1 MFLGEIFCL
10 AVYKVIKAVKKE
22 DSAIKV
28 PVSVFR
34 FAVPALFDVLGSS
47 LCLVGLTMCA
57 GSIYQMLRASL
68 IVMTATLAYL
78 FLGRK
83 QFFHHFVGL
92 ILILS
97 ALTIVIFT
105 GILNK
110 SEDSEIIETKPLGI
124 IVVIL
129 GQLCI
134 ALKLVAQENLVQ
146 GQDVD
151 PLIQVGIEGVWG
163 LIIYVTIVFPIVT
176 NMTCDPDS
184 HICTET
190 GYREDLQQAFTE
202 YRETPRLLFL
212 SCCLIFSVSGYNATA
227 TSMVKYA
234 SAAQA
239 VTVG

>member
-10 AVYKVIKAVKKE
+10 VVYKVIKIVRNE
-22 DSAIKV
+22 NSVFKV

-34 FAVPALFDVLGSS
+34 FAVPALFDVLGSTF
-47 LCLVGLTMCA
+47 CLVGLTMCS

-83 QFFHHFVGL
+83 QYFHHMVGL

-110 SEDSEIIETKPLGI
+110 SEDSEIIVTKPLGI
-124 IVVIL
+124 FIVLL
-129 GQLCI
+129 GEFCI
-134 ALKLVAQENLVQ
+134 AIKLVAQENLVQ
-146 GQDVD
+146 ANDTD

-163 LIIYVTIVFPIVT
+163 IIIYTTIVFPIVT
-176 NMTCDPDS
+176 NMTCDPD
-184 HICTET
+184 
-190 GYREDLQQAFTE
+190 
-202 YRETPRLLFL
+202 
-212 SCCLIFSVSGYNATA
+212 
-227 TSMVKYA
+227 
-234 SAAQA
+234 
-239 VTVG
+239 

>member
-10 AVYKVIKAVKKE
+10 VVYKVIKIAKNE
-22 DSAIKV
+22 DSVFKV

-34 FAVPALFDVLGSS
+34 FAVPALFDVSGSTF
-47 LCLVGLTMCA
+47 CLVGLTMCA

-68 IVMTATLAYL
+68 IVMTATLAFL

-83 QFFHHFVGL
+83 QYVHHLVGL

-110 SEDSEIIETKPLGI
+110 SEDADSEIIETKPLGI
-124 IVVIL
+124 FIVLL
-129 GQLCI
+129 GELCI

-146 GQDVD
+146 GQNTD

-163 LIIYVTIVFPIVT
+163 LIIYGTIVFPIVT
-176 NMTCDPDS
+176 NMTCKPDS
-184 HICTET
+184 HICT
-190 GYREDLQQAFTE
+190 
-202 YRETPRLLFL
+202 
-212 SCCLIFSVSGYNATA
+212 
-227 TSMVKYA
+227 
-234 SAAQA
+234 
-239 VTVG
+239 